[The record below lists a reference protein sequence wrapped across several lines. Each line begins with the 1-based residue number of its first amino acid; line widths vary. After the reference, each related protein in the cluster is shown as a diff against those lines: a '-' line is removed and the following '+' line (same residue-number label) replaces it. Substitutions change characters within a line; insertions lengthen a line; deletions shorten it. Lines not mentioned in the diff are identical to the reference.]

1 MEEKCLSKN
10 ERMSRFLTNCQK
22 AIFWLFPFAL
32 LYVTTLTIDLSFASS

>member
-32 LYVTTLTIDLSFASS
+32 LQYIVKNLKTV